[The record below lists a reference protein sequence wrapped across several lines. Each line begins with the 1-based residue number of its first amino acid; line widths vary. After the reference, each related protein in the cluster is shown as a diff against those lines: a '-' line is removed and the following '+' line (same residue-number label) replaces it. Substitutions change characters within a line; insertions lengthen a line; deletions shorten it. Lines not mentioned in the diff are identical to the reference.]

1 MDDWEIIETIKN
13 KPLQYES
20 SDSSNE
26 EELTN
31 TSFEA
36 LERESENIKMC
47 GMHEIHEAAQD
58 SKAMKIK
65 QSHTIFDLAKHFDW
79 RFFIHQ
85 FALSQWYIKIEIQL

>member
-1 MDDWEIIETIKN
+1 
-13 KPLQYES
+13 
-20 SDSSNE
+20 
-26 EELTN
+26 
-31 TSFEA
+31 
-36 LERESENIKMC
+36 MC

-85 FALSQWYIKIEIQL
+85 FALSQ